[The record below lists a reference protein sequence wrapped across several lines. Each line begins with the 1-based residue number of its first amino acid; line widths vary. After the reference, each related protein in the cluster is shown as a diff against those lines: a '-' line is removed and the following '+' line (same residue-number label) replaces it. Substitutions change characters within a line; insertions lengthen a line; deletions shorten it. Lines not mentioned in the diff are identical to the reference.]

1 MPRAKPTHGG
11 KRPGAGRPR
20 KPPGATTAWISAA
33 THATLRAA
41 LRPGESRSAFV
52 AAAIEHEATA
62 RGTTPEAALDR
73 LDPARS
79 GEE

>member
-20 KPPGATTAWISAA
+20 KPPGATSVWISAA

-52 AAAIEHEATA
+52 AAAIAREVESRTA
-62 RGTTPEAALDR
+62 RGLP
-73 LDPARS
+73 
-79 GEE
+79 

>member
-20 KPPGATTAWISAA
+20 KAPGATTVWISAA
-33 THATLRAA
+33 THASLAAA

-52 AAAIEHEATA
+52 AAAIASEVAA
-62 RGTTPEAALDR
+62 RAQAENAVILPVSD
-73 LDPARS
+73 
-79 GEE
+79 